1 MVTLGALSR
10 RHKWAEMFWPF
21 LIFPWALGQRFKCS
35 VVKKD
40 YFSHGKQGHGEQ
52 AFPGPDKSL
61 SRRAVSVSFCRVTD
75 HPKLS
80 GLKQQYLRT
89 QVRGVSV
96 LIWPRCS

>member
-1 MVTLGALSR
+1 MVLCGPREWAGQGWGGEMVVVTLGALPR

-35 VVKKD
+35 VIKKD

-75 HPKLS
+75 HPK
-80 GLKQQYLRT
+80 T
-89 QVRGVSV
+89 
-96 LIWPRCS
+96 